1 MARFTDRQQTTP
13 RPPVHQPPGL
23 RPRKPADPALQQ
35 RSWAALFLAVLSLF
49 ATMMMSTNVRRGVVV
64 VVVTM
69 IIALIA
75 LWLAISAMSRA
86 RNTGSGRPRGAIFA
100 TVLASVGCAFSGLV
114 LIGFAMYWPQLTQF
128 SNCLSG
134 ANTVAAQQA
143 CQQQLDHSIGTQI
156 GILGG

>member
-1 MARFTDRQQTTP
+1 M
-13 RPPVHQPPGL
+13 
-23 RPRKPADPALQQ
+23 
-35 RSWAALFLAVLSLF
+35 
-49 ATMMMSTNVRRGVVV
+49 MMMSANVRRGVFVV
-64 VVVTM
+64 AVTM
-69 IIALIA
+69 IIALTA

-86 RNTGSGRPRGAIFA
+86 RNGGSGRPRGAILA
-100 TVLASVGCAFSGLV
+100 TVLGCFGCAFSGLV
-114 LIGFAMYWPQLTQF
+114 LIGFALYWPQLSQF